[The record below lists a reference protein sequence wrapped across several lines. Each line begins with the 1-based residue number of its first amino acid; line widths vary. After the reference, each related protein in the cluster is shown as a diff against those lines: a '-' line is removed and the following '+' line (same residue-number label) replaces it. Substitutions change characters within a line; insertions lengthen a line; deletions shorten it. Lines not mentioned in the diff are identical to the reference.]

1 MIQRPRTRGLALS
14 EPRRSAQREG
24 GRVGGFTLIELL
36 ISIVLMIILLSAVTM
51 VFVHTTETVTI
62 SQARSQVYTEARRAA
77 DLLEEDLLAC
87 FPFTGAQE
95 FSMDNGTGSL
105 QGNVAAEPR
114 PGGGGH
120 TTNAADKLSFIATTL
135 IGPTH
140 QSARITY
147 RLLPGHKALTETGE
161 SVDGDPDF
169 GRTQPTPAFPMG
181 RPLYTL
187 IRKVE
192 VLNPVTGRYDQ
203 RPVDQLGK
211 PLPDMEL
218 CRFVT
223 SFNLEYYSSNFG
235 YSQLEPSPFQS
246 TVTPGGKNDPLGN
259 GLGENDGEGSDDA
272 VPIRIP
278 SVRITLTIVEDRAAR
293 QERMIQKIIAIPMG

>member
-1 MIQRPRTRGLALS
+1 MTNRGLALR
-14 EPRRSAQREG
+14 EPRRSAKREG
-24 GRVGGFTLIELL
+24 GRVEGFTLIELL

-51 VFVHTTETVTI
+51 VFIRTTETVTV

-95 FSMDNGTGSL
+95 FTMDNGVVGWQGLVASEPKAGS
-105 QGNVAAEPR
+105 GTIGV
-114 PGGGGH
+114 
-120 TTNAADKLSFIATTL
+120 AADKLSFIATTL
-135 IGPTH
+135 VGTTH

-147 RLLPGHKALTETGE
+147 FMLPGHKALDAVGNVEE
-161 SVDGDPDF
+161 GDPEF
-169 GRTQPTPAFPMG
+169 GRTMPTPTFPQG

-187 IRKVE
+187 VRRVL

-203 RPVDQLGK
+203 RPTDLLGR
-211 PLPDMEL
+211 PVPDMEL

-223 SFNLEYYSSNFG
+223 TFNLEYFSSNLT

-246 TVTPGGKNDPLGN
+246 TVTPGGKNDALGN
-259 GLGENDGEGSDDA
+259 GLGENDGEGSEDA
-272 VPIRIP
+272 IPIRIP
-278 SVRITLTIVEDRAAR
+278 SIRVTLTIVEDRTAR
-293 QERMIQKIIAIPMG
+293 QERMVQKVIAIPMG